1 MSREIQPANGFKMPV
16 RNHVTQDNDSIDRAK
31 FAGEELLK
39 WLEKSPDLAGE
50 HIRNASDEL
59 QSITAETE
67 NESSG
72 LIERLAARMY
82 SPQVKPDEPTPRFW
96 VANTLICTPGNLTTI
111 SAQAKAGKSA
121 AIGAMIAST
130 FADAKLD
137 TDCLGFVSKNPDGF
151 AVVHIDTEQCL
162 FDHWEGIQR
171 AIRRSKVKAAPAW
184 LRSHCLTG
192 FPAADVRAAIPIL
205 IKQAAKQCGGV
216 HSVFIDGIA
225 DAVPDVN
232 DPSETS
238 SLITELHKLAIEF
251 DCPILNIVHLNPG
264 SDFKTRGHLGSQ
276 LERKS
281 ETNLKLKQDKAG
293 VSVIFADKNRRAP
306 IPEKSGPCFAWSN
319 ESGMHVSVQNPSE
332 TKAEAKSDAK
342 SAAMRQEAETVFADG
357 KDSFRHTDLVS
368 EMEVSLAMSKIGAR
382 KKLKKWALSQIV
394 TVQPSGLYTLTP

>member
-1 MSREIQPANGFKMPV
+1 VIYERGIFMSREILPANGFKMPV
-16 RNHVTQDNDSIDRAK
+16 RNFVAQENDSIDRAT
-31 FAGEELLK
+31 FACEQFLK
-39 WLEKSPDLAGE
+39 WVKEQPENAAE
-50 HIRNASDEL
+50 HIRNASDEF
-59 QSITAETE
+59 QSITAEAE

-72 LIERLAARMY
+72 LIQRLAARIY
-82 SPQVKPDEPTPRFW
+82 SAQVKPDEPTPRFW

-111 SAQAKAGKSA
+111 SAQPKAGKSA

-130 FADAKLD
+130 FAGSGA
-137 TDCLGFVSKNPDGF
+137 DCLGFVSENPDEF

-171 AIRRSKVKAAPAW
+171 SIRRAKVDAAPSW

-192 FPAADVRAAIPIL
+192 FSAADVRAAIRIL
-205 IKQAAKQCGGV
+205 IGQAAKQCGGV

-232 DPSETS
+232 DPEETS

-251 DCPILNIVHLNPG
+251 DAPILNIIHVNPG

-281 ETNLKLKQDKAG
+281 ETNLRLKYDDG

-306 IPEKSGPCFAWSN
+306 IPEDSGPCFAWSDGA
-319 ESGMHVSVQNPSE
+319 GMHVSVQNPSE

-342 SAAMRQEAETVFADG
+342 RAAMIQNAQTVFARAE
-357 KDSFRHTDLVS
+357 KPA
-368 EMEVSLAMSKIGAR
+368 LAHKETG
-382 KKLKKWALSQIV
+382 
-394 TVQPSGLYTLTP
+394 